1 MSFNHLMLKTP
12 LTGITR
18 DTDFINEIFF
28 VWGFCFFVCGVFS
41 CFCLGLFVCLFAF
54 CLFLLSLALSLNI
67 SWSGVFTSCKDESF
81 FRSPEIDSSTVL
93 SSFPCFWNVPRSPS
107 SLHWTTITQL
117 ALGTPGSI
125 TSAGRR
131 SLWASWRFGGFRK
144 PNYPGDGLPAQHSRT
159 PAPPLVEGQPSWD
172 KKPPNQEAPR
182 CQNRRQRMFYKWA
195 ALAGPRKSAGAV
207 FVLIYRLVTLQE
219 AGPHWVLLCFK

>member
-1 MSFNHLMLKTP
+1 MRF
-12 LTGITR
+12 
-18 DTDFINEIFF
+18 
-28 VWGFCFFVCGVFS
+28 
-41 CFCLGLFVCLFAF
+41 FCLGLLFFCVWGFVCLFGFVCLLAF
-54 CLFLLSLALSLNI
+54 CLFLLSLALSLNL

-131 SLWASWRFGGFRK
+131 SLWASWRFGGFGK
-144 PNYPGDGLPAQHSRT
+144 PNYPGDGLTAQHSRT
-159 PAPPLVEGQPSWD
+159 PPPPLVEGQPSWD
-172 KKPPNQEAPR
+172 KKTSKPGGSTLPKQTAANVLQVSRPR
-182 CQNRRQRMFYKWA
+182 RSQKKRWGGVCIN
-195 ALAGPRKSAGAV
+195 
-207 FVLIYRLVTLQE
+207 I
-219 AGPHWVLLCFK
+219 